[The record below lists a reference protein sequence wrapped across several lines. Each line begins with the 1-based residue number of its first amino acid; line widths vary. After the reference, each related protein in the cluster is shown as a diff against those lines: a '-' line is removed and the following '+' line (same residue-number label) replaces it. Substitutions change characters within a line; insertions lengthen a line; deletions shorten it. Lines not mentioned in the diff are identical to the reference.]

1 MPAKA
6 QEAFVMR
13 RIEGLSQREISTRM
27 AISENTVEK
36 HISRGS
42 NFWPIGL
49 AMAEKLWHKPLGTGI
64 GDLSPRWRT

>member
-27 AISENTVEK
+27 AISGK
-36 HISRGS
+36 HR
-42 NFWPIGL
+42 
-49 AMAEKLWHKPLGTGI
+49 
-64 GDLSPRWRT
+64 